1 MKKSFFTLIFL
12 SAVLLCTNGC
22 GEGDSSSGEASPS
35 QTAQEQGQSFSD
47 DLEASDTL
55 EASDIPEAPE
65 APDTASASRVN
76 AFQSLDAAP
85 ITQGAPLFVQKY
97 LSLSVKTPDGDY
109 GDKVILADSYGSKL
123 YLFSAYQGTASGED
137 DWQCFLSL
145 FDADARQLEE
155 QPFSLEIPDK
165 EHYCILSMEVKG
177 EDELSFRMQEIA
189 AETPREFL
197 VRTDMAGNVLD
208 LEDNFPA
215 GKTYP
220 WNPSVEEARMVFDQT
235 DGSTI
240 LCEWD
245 GSGDGEGASLYWFD
259 RETGGRKLITS
270 LRGEYLSA
278 LYLDRE
284 NSMYYIG
291 NGALIRWD
299 MKANTRQELAQVYD
313 IGVPTMA
320 SYVGLLPDSA
330 GDVLVCFL
338 EGSSLGV
345 IVLSEEEPESAEEI
359 RLAYLEP
366 EGPRYSIKLASE
378 YSREHTECPIKM
390 EQNGGDKETF
400 RNRILME
407 LAADKGPEMMW
418 VSKEDMA
425 ILAEKGALMD
435 LKELIPADIYEQL
448 FPFAIQDCTIDGKMV
463 GVAPWYSLHTMAVSK
478 KVWTEDSWTL
488 SEFLDVAESRT
499 DWELI
504 LCPNRL
510 DGYSL
515 FRNLLPGLEGT
526 PFLDMEQGI
535 AHFDHEE
542 FIRLLEFC
550 HQNGGAPLHSEKE
563 ALASSRNVSWDEA
576 MQILREGNCVA
587 ESWGMY
593 EGLHDFASSLA
604 EFGEDIYMVG
614 SPAYSGSGH
623 YVGNFNG
630 YLAVNAKAEHMD
642 EIKEYISLLLDYEKQ
657 FTVMGCCVRRDV
669 AENKVVRDEF
679 SGELKILAGKPSS
692 EMAPKNKMELKP
704 DGTSYL
710 EEYLAFLDS
719 CEPMPEYPSR
729 ISSIL
734 WEELDGYFS
743 GTRNVEDTV
752 DIIQNRVQLYLDEG
766 GR

>member
-1 MKKSFFTLIFL
+1 MKKIFLSFLLL
-12 SAVLLCTNGC
+12 SAVLLSANGC
-22 GEGDSSSGEASPS
+22 GKGDSASGEVS
-35 QTAQEQGQSFSD
+35 QTQGQSAQ
-47 DLEASDTL
+47 EAM
-55 EASDIPEAPE
+55 
-65 APDTASASRVN
+65 
-76 AFQSLDAAP
+76 DAAS
-85 ITQGAPLFVQKY
+85 ITQGDALFVQKY
-97 LSLSVKTPDGDY
+97 LSLSVKAPDGDY
-109 GDKVILADSYGSKL
+109 SNQVILADSYGSKL
-123 YLFSAYQGTASGED
+123 YIFSAYQETASGEG
-137 DWQCFLSL
+137 DWQCCLNL
-145 FDADARQLEE
+145 FDADTRQLEQ
-155 QPFSLEIPDK
+155 QPFPLEIPEK
-165 EHYCILSMEVKG
+165 EDYYALSMEVKG
-177 EDELSFRMQEIA
+177 EDELSFRMQETGT
-189 AETPREFL
+189 EDSHEFL
-197 VRTDMAGNVLD
+197 VRTDMAGNILA
-208 LEDNFPA
+208 LEDNFPD
-215 GKTYP
+215 GTTYP
-220 WNPSVEEARMVFDQT
+220 WNPGYEDKHMVFDQT

-245 GSGDGEGASLYWFD
+245 GSGEGASLYWFD
-259 RETGGRKLITS
+259 RETGGRRLITS
-270 LRGEYLSA
+270 LQGEYLSS
-278 LYLDRE
+278 LYLEGE
-284 NSMYYIG
+284 NNMYYIG

-299 MKANTRQELAQVYD
+299 RKANTRQELAQVYD
-313 IGVPTMA
+313 IGVPA
-320 SYVGLLPDSA
+320 LAGYVGLLPDSA
-330 GDVLVCFL
+330 GDILVCFL
-338 EGSSLGV
+338 EGSSLGAV
-345 IVLSEEEPESAEEI
+345 VLSEEEPEAVEEI

-366 EGPRYSIKLASE
+366 ELPRYSIKLASE

-448 FPFAIQDCTIDGKMV
+448 FPFAIQDCTIDGKML
-463 GVAPWYSLHTMAVSK
+463 GVTPWYSLHTMAVSK

-563 ALASSRNVSWDEA
+563 ALASSMTVSWEEA
-576 MQILREGNCVA
+576 ERILREGNCVA

-604 EFGEDIYMVG
+604 RFGEDIYMVG

-630 YLAVNAKAEHMD
+630 YLAVNAKAEHLD
-642 EIKEYISLLLDYEKQ
+642 EIKEYLSLLLDYENQ

-729 ISSIL
+729 ISAIL

>member
-1 MKKSFFTLIFL
+1 MKKSCLTFLLL
-12 SAVLLCTNGC
+12 SAVLLSANGC
-22 GEGDSSSGEASPS
+22 GKGDSASGEVSR
-35 QTAQEQGQSFSD
+35 TQGQS
-47 DLEASDTL
+47 
-55 EASDIPEAPE
+55 APE
-65 APDTASASRVN
+65 SPGAASASRVD
-76 AFQSLDAAP
+76 AFQSLEAAP
-85 ITQGAPLFVQKY
+85 ITQGDPLFVQKY
-97 LSLSVKTPDGDY
+97 LSLSVKAPDGDY
-109 GDKVILADSYGSKL
+109 SDKIILADSYGSRL
-123 YLFSAYQGTASGED
+123 YLFSAYQGTASGEGG
-137 DWQCFLSL
+137 WQCFLNL
-145 FDADARQLEE
+145 FDADSQQLEQ
-155 QPFSLEIPDK
+155 QPFPLEIPDK
-165 EHYCILSMEVKG
+165 EHYYILSMEVKG
-177 EDELSFRMQEIA
+177 EDELSFRMQETGT
-189 AETPREFL
+189 ENPHEFL
-197 VRTDMAGNVLD
+197 VRTDMAGNVLA
-208 LEDNFPA
+208 LEDNFPD

-220 WNPSVEEARMVFDQT
+220 WNPSVEEPRMVFDQT

-259 RETGGRKLITS
+259 RETGGRKLITG
-270 LRGEYLSA
+270 LRGEYLLS
-278 LYLDRE
+278 LFLDKE

-313 IGVPTMA
+313 IGVPAMA
-320 SYVGLLPDSA
+320 GYVGLLPDSA

-338 EGSSLGV
+338 EGSSLGAV
-345 IVLSEEEPESAEEI
+345 VLSEEEPESEEEI

-378 YSREHTECPIKM
+378 YSREHAECPIKM

-448 FPFAIQDCTIDGKMV
+448 FPFAIRDCTIDGKMV

-488 SEFLDVAESRT
+488 TEFLDVAESRT

-504 LCPNRL
+504 LCPTRF

-563 ALASSRNVSWDEA
+563 ALASSMTVSWDEA
-576 MQILREGNCVA
+576 ERILREGNCVA
-587 ESWGMY
+587 ERWHMY
-593 EGLHDFASSLA
+593 SGLQGFASSLA

-614 SPAYSGSGH
+614 SPSYGGSGH
-623 YVGNFNG
+623 YVGNLNG
-630 YLAVNAKAEHMD
+630 YLAVNAKAEHLD
-642 EIKEYISLLLDYEKQ
+642 EIKEFISLLLDYENQ

-669 AENKVVRDEF
+669 ARDQVVRDEY
-679 SGELKILAGKPSS
+679 SGELRILAGKPSS
-692 EMAPKNKMELKP
+692 EMAPTSKMELKP

-719 CEPMPEYPSR
+719 CEPMPDYPSL
-729 ISSIL
+729 ISAIL

-752 DIIQNRVQLYLDEG
+752 DIIQNRVQLYLDES

>member
-1 MKKSFFTLIFL
+1 MKKRFL
-12 SAVLLCTNGC
+12 TFLLFSAVLLCANGC
-22 GEGDSSSGEASPS
+22 GEGESASGEASPG
-35 QTAQEQGQSFSD
+35 QFAQEQSALGSPD
-47 DLEASDTL
+47 DSGA
-55 EASDIPEAPE
+55 
-65 APDTASASRVN
+65 ASASRVDT
-76 AFQSLDAAP
+76 FQYLDAAS
-85 ITQGAPLFVQKY
+85 ITQGDALFVQKY
-97 LSLSVKTPDGDY
+97 LSMSVKAPDGDY
-109 GDKVILADSYGSKL
+109 SNKVILADSYGSNL
-123 YLFSAYQGTASGED
+123 YIFSAYQGTGSGAGG
-137 DWQCFLSL
+137 WQYFLNL
-145 FDADARQLEE
+145 FDADTRQLEQ
-155 QPFSLEIPDK
+155 QPFPLEIPEK
-165 EHYCILSMEVKG
+165 EDYYALSMEVKG
-177 EDELSFRMQEIA
+177 EDELSFRMQETGT
-189 AETPREFL
+189 ENPHEFL
-197 VRTDMAGNVLD
+197 VRTDMAGNVLA
-208 LEDNFPA
+208 LEDNFPD

-220 WNPSVEEARMVFDQT
+220 WNPGYGESRMVFDQT
-235 DGSTI
+235 DGSII

-245 GSGDGEGASLYWFD
+245 GSGEGEGASLFWFD
-259 RETGGRKLITS
+259 RETGGRRLITS
-270 LRGEYLSA
+270 LRGEYLLS
-278 LYLDRE
+278 LYLDKE

-299 MKANTRQELAQVYD
+299 MKANTRQELSRIYD

-359 RLAYLEP
+359 RMAYLEP

-390 EQNGGDKETF
+390 EQNDGDKETF

-407 LAADKGPEMMW
+407 LAADKGPELMW

-448 FPFAIQDCTIDGKMV
+448 FPFAIQDCTIDGKML

-488 SEFLDVAESRT
+488 TEFLDVAESRR

-515 FRNLLPGLEGT
+515 FRNLLPSLDGT
-526 PFLDMEQGI
+526 PFLDMEQGV

-550 HQNGGAPLHSEKE
+550 HQNGGAPLRSEKE
-563 ALASSRNVSWDEA
+563 TLASSMTVSWDEA
-576 MQILREGNCVA
+576 KRILREGNCVA
-587 ESWGMY
+587 ERWDMY

-604 EFGEDIYMVG
+604 EFGEDIHMVG
-614 SPAYSGSGH
+614 SPTYGGSGH
-623 YVGNFNG
+623 YAGNFNG
-630 YLAVNAKAEHMD
+630 YLAVNAKAEHLD
-642 EIKEYISLLLDYEKQ
+642 EIKDYISLLLDYENQ
-657 FTVMGCCVRRDV
+657 FTVMGCCVRKDV

-679 SGELKILAGKPSS
+679 TGELKILAGKPSS

-704 DGTSYL
+704 NGTSYL

-719 CEPMPEYPSR
+719 CVPMPDYPSR
-729 ISSIL
+729 ISAIL

-743 GTRNVEDTV
+743 GIRNVEDTV

-766 GR
+766 RR

>member
-1 MKKSFFTLIFL
+1 MKKSFSALLLLSTL
-12 SAVLLCTNGC
+12 LLFSNGC
-22 GEGDSSSGEASPS
+22 AEDSSSGEVSSA
-35 QTAQEQGQSFSD
+35 QTVQEQGQAF
-47 DLEASDTL
+47 
-55 EASDIPEAPE
+55 PES
-65 APDTASASRVN
+65 PDGASASRGN
-76 AFQSLDAAP
+76 AFQSMEAAP
-85 ITQGAPLFVQKY
+85 ITQGDALFVQQY
-97 LSLSVKTPDGDY
+97 LSLSIKSPDGKDS
-109 GDKVILADSYGSKL
+109 GHMPLADSYGSKL
-123 YLFSAYQGTASGED
+123 YILSAYPEKSDGKNG
-137 DWQCFLSL
+137 WQYFLNL
-145 FDADARQLEE
+145 FDADTGQLE
-155 QPFSLEIPDK
+155 QSPFPLEFPEK
-165 EHYCILSMEVKG
+165 GLCSILSMEVKG
-177 EDELSFRMQEIA
+177 EDELSFRVR
-189 AETPREFL
+189 ETGTEDSHEFL
-197 VRTDMAGNVLD
+197 VRTDMAGNILA
-208 LEDNFPA
+208 LEDNFPD

-220 WNPSVEEARMVFDQT
+220 WNPGYEESRMVFDQT
-235 DGSTI
+235 GGSTI

-245 GSGDGEGASLYWFD
+245 GSGDGEGASLFWFD
-259 RETGGRKLITS
+259 RETGGRKPITS
-270 LRGEYLSA
+270 LRGEYLSS
-278 LYLDRE
+278 LYLSRDD
-284 NSMYYIG
+284 SMYYIG

-299 MKANTRQELAQVYD
+299 MKANTRQELSQIYD
-313 IGVPTMA
+313 IGVPMMA
-320 SYVGLLPDSA
+320 GYVGLLPDSA

-345 IVLSEEEPESAEEI
+345 IVLSEEEPESEEEI
-359 RLAYLEP
+359 RMAYLEP

-407 LAADKGPEMMW
+407 LAADKGPELMW
-418 VSKEDMA
+418 VSREDMA
-425 ILAEKGALMD
+425 ILAEKGVLMD

-448 FPFAIQDCTIDGKMV
+448 FPFAIQDCTIDGKML

-504 LCPNRL
+504 LCPSRY

-515 FRNLLPGLEGT
+515 FCNLLPGLDGT
-526 PFLDMEQGI
+526 PFLDMEQGV

-550 HQNGGAPLHSEKE
+550 RQNGGAPLRSEKE
-563 ALASSRNVSWDEA
+563 AMASSMTVSRDEA

-587 ESWGMY
+587 ERWDMY
-593 EGLHDFASSLA
+593 DGLHGFASSLA

-614 SPAYSGSGH
+614 SPSYAGSGH
-623 YVGNFNG
+623 YVGNYNG
-630 YLAVNAKAEHMD
+630 YLAVNAKAEHLD
-642 EIKEYISLLLDYEKQ
+642 EIKEYISLLLDYENQ

-669 AENKVVRDEF
+669 ARDQVVRDEF
-679 SGELKILAGKPSS
+679 SGELRILAGKPSS
-692 EMAPKNKMELKP
+692 ETVLHSEMELKP

-719 CEPMPEYPSR
+719 CVPMPDYPSR
-729 ISSIL
+729 ISAIL

-766 GR
+766 N